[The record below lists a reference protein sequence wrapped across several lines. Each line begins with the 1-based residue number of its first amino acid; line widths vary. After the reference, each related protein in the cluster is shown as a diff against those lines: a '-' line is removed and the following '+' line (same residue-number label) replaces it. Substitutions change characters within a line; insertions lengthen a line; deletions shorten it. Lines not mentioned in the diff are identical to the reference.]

1 MSPSL
6 LLLPPPDTASLDSEE
21 SLELLCRGSACLE
34 DVLALPGVKL
44 VEDPVNVEV
53 VDVEVLLLED
63 VVEITLDDFKMADIF
78 LFSPLIC
85 SCCCQ
90 TS

>member
-53 VDVEVLLLED
+53 VDVE
-63 VVEITLDDFKMADIF
+63 IALDDFKMADIF

>member
-1 MSPSL
+1 ML
-6 LLLPPPDTASLDSEE
+6 T
-21 SLELLCRGSACLE
+21 
-34 DVLALPGVKL
+34 VPGVKL
-44 VEDPVNVEV
+44 VEDPVKVEV
-53 VDVEVLLLED
+53 VDVEVLLPED
-63 VVEITLDDFKMADIF
+63 VVEIALDDFKMADIF

>member
-1 MSPSL
+1 M
-6 LLLPPPDTASLDSEE
+6 
-21 SLELLCRGSACLE
+21 
-34 DVLALPGVKL
+34 
-44 VEDPVNVEV
+44 EDPVKVEV

-63 VVEITLDDFKMADIF
+63 VVEIALDDFKMADIF